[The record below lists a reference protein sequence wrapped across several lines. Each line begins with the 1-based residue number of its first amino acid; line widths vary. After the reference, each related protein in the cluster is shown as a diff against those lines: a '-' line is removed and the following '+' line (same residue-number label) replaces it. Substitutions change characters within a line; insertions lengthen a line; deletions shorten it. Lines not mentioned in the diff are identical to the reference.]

1 MLELYTNIKKARL
14 DAGMT
19 QAELAKRAGY
29 TDRSSIAKIEKGM
42 IDIPQS
48 KIEIIAEA
56 LGVSARD
63 LMGYDGTTDSPN
75 YYKNISPVEIQS
87 FPMLGSIACGEP
99 VFMVEQRDSYIKAGA
114 KVKADFC
121 LTAHGDSMTG
131 ARIYDGDIVFI
142 KKDVDIIN
150 GQIYAVAID
159 DEATL
164 KRVYVD
170 HEAGEIRLVAENPM
184 YKTMVFTEKDA
195 KVIHVLGRAVAFQS
209 DVV

>member
-1 MLELYTNIKKARL
+1 MLELYTNIRKARL

-75 YYKNISPVEIQS
+75 YYKNISP
-87 FPMLGSIACGEP
+87 
-99 VFMVEQRDSYIKAGA
+99 
-114 KVKADFC
+114 
-121 LTAHGDSMTG
+121 H
-131 ARIYDGDIVFI
+131 ARIHCMRG
-142 KKDVDIIN
+142 
-150 GQIYAVAID
+150 AC
-159 DEATL
+159 L
-164 KRVYVD
+164 
-170 HEAGEIRLVAENPM
+170 H
-184 YKTMVFTEKDA
+184 
-195 KVIHVLGRAVAFQS
+195 GRAARFLCQGRCQ
-209 DVV
+209 DKG

>member
-1 MLELYTNIKKARL
+1 MTKGQRIRKARTDLGLSQVELASKIKVSKQTLYKYENDIITNIPSDKIFEISKAL
-14 DAGMT
+14 DTTPA
-19 QAELAKRAGY
+19 Y
-29 TDRSSIAKIEKGM
+29 
-42 IDIPQS
+42 
-48 KIEIIAEA
+48 
-56 LGVSARD
+56 
-63 LMGYDGTTDSPN
+63 LMGWDSSVRDSMNHPDL
-75 YYKNISPVEIQS
+75 YPVDVQT

-99 VFMVEQRDSYIKAGA
+99 VYMNPERDSY
-114 KVKADFC
+114 VKSGTKIHADFC
-121 LTAHGDSMTG
+121 LTARGDSMTG

-142 KKDVDIIN
+142 KRDVDVVN

-195 KVIHVLGRAVAFQS
+195 KDIHVLGRAVAFQS